1 MGEKESGNPPV
12 RFDDLLNAFDFIS
25 MGDPY
30 ENRAFIRIATGTIH
44 VARDLDEEP
53 EEIDEEELE
62 LSGGLIYLPGK
73 HDLDLGQRLVFAFAD
88 RMLSDED
95 ADRVRDIFGR
105 RGAYR
110 RFKDFLETR
119 SLLEQWYAFEEK
131 ATEHALR
138 DWCAENGIEL
148 TDSKPPEAG
157 P

>member
-1 MGEKESGNPPV
+1 MGEKQPGNPPV
-12 RFDDLLNAFDFIS
+12 RFDDLLHAFDFIS

-30 ENRAFIRIATGTIH
+30 ENRAFIRIATGTVH
-44 VARDLDEEP
+44 FARTLDEEP

-88 RMLSDED
+88 RMLSGDD

-119 SLLEQWYAFEEK
+119 SMLEQWYAFEEK
-131 ATEHALR
+131 ATEASLR
-138 DWCAENGIEL
+138 GWCEDNGIEL
-148 TDSKPPEAG
+148 AESG
-157 P
+157 PLKA

>member
-1 MGEKESGNPPV
+1 MGEQEPRNPPV
-12 RFDDLLNAFDFIS
+12 KFDDVLHAFEFMS

-30 ENRAFIRIATGTIH
+30 DNRAFIRISTGTVH
-44 VARDLDEEP
+44 FACDLDLES

-62 LSGGLIYLPGK
+62 LSGDLIYLPGK

-88 RMLSDED
+88 RTLSDDD

-119 SLLEQWYAFEEK
+119 SMLEKWYAFEEK
-131 ATEHALR
+131 ATEAALR
-138 DWCAENGIEL
+138 GWCEENGIEL
-148 TDSKPPEAG
+148 TASGPPGA
-157 P
+157 